1 VNFRFLILVAALA
14 LAGCSA
20 DSYVRDADRQVH
32 GLLRDREDKTLG
44 YEPKTEV
51 SSEIPPPPAKK
62 AYEKIP
68 ASPIPQEQ
76 NSRIEPAV
84 VQLNYEPLGPP
95 PQDELAPTIV
105 RMQTEQM
112 EQIQQ
117 NALDRLKLGPP
128 AAGPAVIVLDLLK
141 SLDYAAH
148 NSRDYKS
155 RMEDLYLAA
164 LDVTLRRH
172 LFEPR
177 PFANAGASYTGSQK
191 DFGYE
196 SALNATA
203 AAGLRQQLPYGGEV
217 TAQALVRFVNA
228 LNDNTQSGES
238 ADLAISGSI
247 PLLRGAGMVNLEP
260 LIQSERQLV
269 YEVRGF
275 EEFRREFV
283 VNVASSYFRL
293 INTRQSIDNNLVSYI
308 NTISLTTRLQEM
320 YAAGR
325 PGYKFLQVQQS
336 LSRQL
341 SQENSVIQSSRD
353 YQSALDD
360 FKVQIGMPVEQEM
373 DVVPQEMD
381 VHVPDLQRLDV
392 TDLALKYRLS
402 LQTARDQVDDA
413 KRKIEV
419 AKNSLLPELDVNF
432 NSSVGNP
439 TESAAKNLNSSTW
452 QYSAGVTLDL
462 PVDRVAER
470 NAFRSSL
477 ISFERARRNLE
488 QQRDLA
494 VSDVRQS
501 VRSLQS
507 AQSTLEIQRKAID
520 VARRQLDYAN
530 ELLTQGQAQA
540 RDVTDALSSLLSAQ
554 TSYDRARADLQIQ
567 VLSFLRDTGTLRVDP
582 ASGALGHA
590 IDLAM
595 QPAIPTRV
603 QDTGG

>member
-1 VNFRFLILVAALA
+1 
-14 LAGCSA
+14 
-20 DSYVRDADRQVH
+20 
-32 GLLRDREDKTLG
+32 
-44 YEPKTEV
+44 
-51 SSEIPPPPAKK
+51 
-62 AYEKIP
+62 
-68 ASPIPQEQ
+68 
-76 NSRIEPAV
+76 
-84 VQLNYEPLGPP
+84 
-95 PQDELAPTIV
+95 
-105 RMQTEQM
+105 
-112 EQIQQ
+112 
-117 NALDRLKLGPP
+117 
-128 AAGPAVIVLDLLK
+128 
-141 SLDYAAH
+141 
-148 NSRDYKS
+148 
-155 RMEDLYLAA
+155 
-164 LDVTLRRH
+164 
-172 LFEPR
+172 
-177 PFANAGASYTGSQK
+177 
-191 DFGYE
+191 
-196 SALNATA
+196 
-203 AAGLRQQLPYGGEV
+203 
-217 TAQALVRFVNA
+217 
-228 LNDNTQSGES
+228 
-238 ADLAISGSI
+238 
-247 PLLRGAGMVNLEP
+247 
-260 LIQSERQLV
+260 
-269 YEVRGF
+269 
-275 EEFRREFV
+275 
-283 VNVASSYFRL
+283 
-293 INTRQSIDNNLVSYI
+293 
-308 NTISLTTRLQEM
+308 
-320 YAAGR
+320 
-325 PGYKFLQVQQS
+325 
-336 LSRQL
+336 
-341 SQENSVIQSSRD
+341 
-353 YQSALDD
+353 
-360 FKVQIGMPVEQEM
+360 MPVEQEM